1 MELQNLNPG
10 LTKMLLPGAALATV
24 LTAILGIT
32 AAYSVVNPPSAGGV
46 GGPWLF
52 LVLFVAV
59 SIAMSVVVLG
69 TYRSYR
75 AAAPDAVLIDREKVV
90 GIYGRHLFGPAAGER
105 RTIPLSAITEVKSGS
120 YGIKGQYDPAQIRAD
135 SLGVEGFDPKTAL
148 QLVEGPKV
156 PPGMARRFYVSDANL
171 AAIREAWED
180 WKAQR

>member
-10 LTKMLLPGAALATV
+10 LSKMLLPGTAMATV
-24 LTAILGIT
+24 LSAILGIA
-32 AAYSVVNPPSAGGV
+32 AAYAVVNPDSAGGP
-46 GGPWLF
+46 GGFWLF

-75 AAAPDAVLIDREKVV
+75 AAAPDALVIDREKVV
-90 GIYGRHLFGPAAGER
+90 GIYGRHVFGPATGER
-105 RTIPLSAITEVKSGS
+105 LIIPLSAITELKPGS
-120 YGIKGQYDPAQIRAD
+120 YGIKGQYDPAQVRAD

-156 PPGMARRFYVSDANL
+156 PAGMARRFYVSDANL
-171 AAIREAWED
+171 AAIREAWEA